1 MGIIIDASILVKIIT
16 KEPGWEKLEEL
27 LRGGETLDLALVE
40 VSNAIWKKTVLLGM
54 MKYEDSII
62 ALKAVK
68 ELLPQLLVVHKS
80 VDFLQRA
87 MEISLKEKIPIY
99 DSLYI
104 ALAEDKGEKLI
115 TGDKKQYDVAIKYVK
130 AEMW

>member
-1 MGIIIDASILVKIIT
+1 MVKIIT

-62 ALKAVK
+62 ALKAVR

-104 ALAEDKGEKLI
+104 ALADDKGEKLI

-130 AEMW
+130 VEFYT

>member
-1 MGIIIDASILVKIIT
+1 MLVKIIT

-54 MKYEDSII
+54 MKYEDSTI

-80 VDFLQRA
+80 VDYLQRA
-87 MEISLKEKIPIY
+87 MEISLKEKLPIY

-104 ALAEDKGEKLI
+104 ALAEDKEEKLI

-130 AEMW
+130 VEFYT

>member
-1 MGIIIDASILVKIIT
+1 LVKIIT
-16 KEPGWEKLEEL
+16 KELGWEKLEEL

-54 MKYEDSII
+54 MRYEDSII

-130 AEMW
+130 VEFYT

>member
-1 MGIIIDASILVKIIT
+1 MVKIIT

-80 VDFLQRA
+80 VDLLQRA

-130 AEMW
+130 VEFYT

>member
-1 MGIIIDASILVKIIT
+1 MIDASILVKIIT
-16 KEPGWEKLEEL
+16 KEPDWEKLEEL

-130 AEMW
+130 VEFYT

>member
-1 MGIIIDASILVKIIT
+1 LVKIIT

-80 VDFLQRA
+80 VDLLQRA

-130 AEMW
+130 VEFYT

>member
-1 MGIIIDASILVKIIT
+1 MVKIIT

-130 AEMW
+130 VEFYT

>member
-1 MGIIIDASILVKIIT
+1 MVKIIT

-40 VSNAIWKKTVLLGM
+40 VSNAICKKTVLLGM
-54 MKYEDSII
+54 MKYEDSIT
-62 ALKAVK
+62 LKAVK

-104 ALAEDKGEKLI
+104 ALAENKGEK
-115 TGDKKQYDVAIKYVK
+115 
-130 AEMW
+130 

>member
-1 MGIIIDASILVKIIT
+1 MVKIIT
-16 KEPGWEKLEEL
+16 KELGWEKLEEL
-27 LRGGETLDLALVE
+27 LRGGGETLDLALVE
-40 VSNAIWKKTVLLGM
+40 VSNAIWKKTVLLSM

-87 MEISLKEKIPIY
+87 MEISLKEKYRSTIRSTLHLQRI
-99 DSLYI
+99 
-104 ALAEDKGEKLI
+104 KEKN
-115 TGDKKQYDVAIKYVK
+115 
-130 AEMW
+130 

>member
-1 MGIIIDASILVKIIT
+1 MLVKIIT

-54 MKYEDSII
+54 MKYEDSTI

-87 MEISLKEKIPIY
+87 MEISLKENYRSTIRSTLHLQKI
-99 DSLYI
+99 
-104 ALAEDKGEKLI
+104 KEKN
-115 TGDKKQYDVAIKYVK
+115 
-130 AEMW
+130 

>member
-1 MGIIIDASILVKIIT
+1 LVKIIT

-62 ALKAVK
+62 ALNAVK

-130 AEMW
+130 VEFYT

>member
-1 MGIIIDASILVKIIT
+1 MVKIIT

-80 VDFLQRA
+80 VDFLQGA

-130 AEMW
+130 VEFYT

>member
-1 MGIIIDASILVKIIT
+1 LVKIIT

-62 ALKAVK
+62 ALKAVR

-130 AEMW
+130 VEFYT

>member
-1 MGIIIDASILVKIIT
+1 MVKIIN

-40 VSNAIWKKTVLLGM
+40 VSNAIWKKTVLQGM

-62 ALKAVK
+62 ALNAVK

-130 AEMW
+130 VEFYT

>member
-1 MGIIIDASILVKIIT
+1 LVKIIT

-27 LRGGETLDLALVE
+27 LTGGETLDLALVE

-68 ELLPQLLVVHKS
+68 ELLPQLLVVHES

-104 ALAEDKGEKLI
+104 ALAENKGEKLI
-115 TGDKKQYDVAIKYVK
+115 TGDKKQHDVAIKYVK
-130 AEMW
+130 VEFYT

>member
-1 MGIIIDASILVKIIT
+1 MVKIIT
-16 KEPGWEKLEEL
+16 KEPGWEKLDEL

-68 ELLPQLLVVHKS
+68 ELLPQLLVVHES

-104 ALAEDKGEKLI
+104 ALAENKGEKLI

-130 AEMW
+130 VEFYT

>member
-1 MGIIIDASILVKIIT
+1 MVKIIT
-16 KEPGWEKLEEL
+16 KELGWEKLEEL

-130 AEMW
+130 AEFYT

>member
-1 MGIIIDASILVKIIT
+1 LVKIIT

-40 VSNAIWKKTVLLGM
+40 VSNAICKKTVLLGM
-54 MKYEDSII
+54 MKYEDSIT
-62 ALKAVK
+62 LKAVK

-130 AEMW
+130 VEFYT

>member
-1 MGIIIDASILVKIIT
+1 M
-16 KEPGWEKLEEL
+16 

-62 ALKAVK
+62 ALKAVR

-104 ALAEDKGEKLI
+104 ALADDKGEKLI

-130 AEMW
+130 VEFYT

>member
-1 MGIIIDASILVKIIT
+1 MVKIIT

-40 VSNAIWKKTVLLGM
+40 VSNAIWKKTVLLRM

-68 ELLPQLLVVHKS
+68 ELLPQLLVVHES

-87 MEISLKEKIPIY
+87 MGISLKEKIPIY

-130 AEMW
+130 VEFYT

>member
-1 MGIIIDASILVKIIT
+1 
-16 KEPGWEKLEEL
+16 
-27 LRGGETLDLALVE
+27 
-40 VSNAIWKKTVLLGM
+40 M

-87 MEISLKEKIPIY
+87 MEISLKKKKIPIY

-130 AEMW
+130 VEFYT

>member
-1 MGIIIDASILVKIIT
+1 LVKIIT

-68 ELLPQLLVVHKS
+68 ELLPQLLVVHES

-104 ALAEDKGEKLI
+104 ALAENKGEKLI

-130 AEMW
+130 VEFYT

>member
-1 MGIIIDASILVKIIT
+1 MVKIIT
-16 KEPGWEKLEEL
+16 KELGWEKLEEL

-54 MKYEDSII
+54 MRYEDSII

-130 AEMW
+130 VEFYT

>member
-1 MGIIIDASILVKIIT
+1 MVKIIT

-54 MKYEDSII
+54 MRYEDSII
-62 ALKAVK
+62 ALNTVK

-130 AEMW
+130 VEFYT

>member
-1 MGIIIDASILVKIIT
+1 MVKIIT

-80 VDFLQRA
+80 VDLLQRA

-115 TGDKKQYDVAIKYVK
+115 TGDKKQYDIAIKYVK
-130 AEMW
+130 VEFYT

>member
-1 MGIIIDASILVKIIT
+1 LVKIIT

-130 AEMW
+130 VEFYT

>member
-1 MGIIIDASILVKIIT
+1 VLVKIIT

-54 MKYEDSII
+54 MKYEDSTI

-80 VDFLQRA
+80 VDYLQRA
-87 MEISLKEKIPIY
+87 MEISLKEKLPIY

-115 TGDKKQYDVAIKYVK
+115 TEDEKQYDVAIKYVK
-130 AEMW
+130 VEFYT

>member
-1 MGIIIDASILVKIIT
+1 VLVKIIT
-16 KEPGWEKLEEL
+16 KEPGWENLEEL

-54 MKYEDSII
+54 MKYEDSTI

-87 MEISLKEKIPIY
+87 MEISLKEKLPIY

-115 TGDKKQYDVAIKYVK
+115 TEDEKQYDVAIKYVK
-130 AEMW
+130 VEFYT

>member
-1 MGIIIDASILVKIIT
+1 
-16 KEPGWEKLEEL
+16 
-27 LRGGETLDLALVE
+27 
-40 VSNAIWKKTVLLGM
+40 M

-87 MEISLKEKIPIY
+87 MEISFSSYGTL
-99 DSLYI
+99 
-104 ALAEDKGEKLI
+104 
-115 TGDKKQYDVAIKYVK
+115 T
-130 AEMW
+130 